1 MNPLQSA
8 VRAVRLAMS
17 GRLHCPRDN
26 IGAGFTDDFGQR
38 FTVFREV
45 VVDCVDDQPQCTAV
59 LIAQFHLARMSTR
72 TNIWFSLLPIVFIV
86 GLPGFRSKQWLVDD
100 KTGDFCGYD
109 TWRSISEAE
118 AYANSF
124 AMAFMTRRAVP
135 SSLRWRIY
143 PFNAAPAAPYGGRRV
158 RSA

>member
-1 MNPLQSA
+1 MRMNPLQSA

-100 KTGDFCGYD
+100 IPRNRENPGRVQRRPCRALRGKKGTERL
-109 TWRSISEAE
+109 TPRSPRHVWRAWRDP
-118 AYANSF
+118 NSQ
-124 AMAFMTRRAVP
+124 P
-135 SSLRWRIY
+135 SD
-143 PFNAAPAAPYGGRRV
+143 PYL
-158 RSA
+158 